1 VCRSVKMSD
10 IKNKMLSSS
19 FIWKNVFHSSIIA
32 FVFSATV
39 NSQDYGYAIQDECSS
54 SGLSCIPLRQC
65 PQVND
70 IALSIQE
77 LNSQENNS
85 IKKLELL
92 NEINSRLCGGRIKK
106 ELHVCCENVVEIEN
120 LEDIPSSVAE
130 NNDKGEKFLGSFN
143 KLTYHPVHG
152 DLFMRDAKTLII
164 RNFVYDGEGPD
175 AFFVVGKRP
184 MRRNRIVIRDRR
196 DAIPLPYEDSY
207 SAYSRQNTNQ
217 RRLRYDDPDIP
228 VLGRYE
234 GQDIE
239 LTLPQG
245 IEVDNIKWISLY
257 CRQFNMDFGHVK
269 IDNNPWGRPRTT

>member
-1 VCRSVKMSD
+1 MGEEGK
-10 IKNKMLSSS
+10 S
-19 FIWKNVFHSSIIA
+19 FIVKNHKRVIDKINCHLTISTTKNSKLIKMFGWLSFSVWKCLSQSSLFVIIYC
-32 FVFSATV
+32 VIV
-39 NSQDYGYAIQDECSS
+39 NGQDYGY
-54 SGLSCIPLRQC
+54 
-65 PQVND
+65 
-70 IALSIQE
+70 
-77 LNSQENNS
+77 NN
-85 IKKLELL
+85 
-92 NEINSRLCGGRIKK
+92 N
-106 ELHVCCENVVEIEN
+106 
-120 LEDIPSSVAE
+120 
-130 NNDKGEKFLGSFN
+130 GEVYLGSFN
-143 KLTYHPVHG
+143 KLTYHPVQG
-152 DLFMRDAKTLII
+152 DLYLKDAQTLVI

>member
-1 VCRSVKMSD
+1 VCRSINMSD
-10 IKNKMLSSS
+10 IKIKMLSSS
-19 FIWKNVFHSSIIA
+19 FIWKNVFHSLIIA

-39 NSQDYGYAIQDECSS
+39 NSQDYGYAIQ
-54 SGLSCIPLRQC
+54 
-65 PQVND
+65 
-70 IALSIQE
+70 
-77 LNSQENNS
+77 
-85 IKKLELL
+85 
-92 NEINSRLCGGRIKK
+92 
-106 ELHVCCENVVEIEN
+106 
-120 LEDIPSSVAE
+120 
-130 NNDKGEKFLGSFN
+130 GEKFLGSFN

-152 DLFMRDAKTLII
+152 DLFMKDAKTLII

-196 DAIPLPYEDSY
+196 DAVPLPYEDSY